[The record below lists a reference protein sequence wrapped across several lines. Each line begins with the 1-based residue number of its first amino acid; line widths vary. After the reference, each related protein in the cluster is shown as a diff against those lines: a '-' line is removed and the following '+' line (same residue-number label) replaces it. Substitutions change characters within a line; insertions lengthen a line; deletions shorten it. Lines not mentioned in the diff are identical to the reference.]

1 MAETKKKKGLYSRK
15 LKDIS
20 GDGKRNLADTYL
32 GDLIGLDGK
41 VGIGKKNP
49 GIKDSLKGARRED
62 GTTKKTAAK
71 KTTVKKKPAPAK
83 GDSGPDK
90 RGKRPPA
97 LTKVKPGAGPKTR
110 RKPTSPAAGP
120 DKKGKRPGVR
130 KESKAPGGGKRP
142 TANPKAPS
150 TLRLKGKQA
159 MAAMTH
165 AEWKSMT
172 KAERRALGLP
182 ATKVG
187 AQIHPLRNVK
197 FKDGKGY

>member
-1 MAETKKKKGLYSRK
+1 MANTKKKKGLYSRK

-83 GDSGPDK
+83 NDSGPDK

-97 LTKVKPGAGPKTR
+97 LTKVKPTAGPKTR
-110 RKPTSPAAGP
+110 RKPTSPVPGPKDRVKKPVLTKVKPTAGP
-120 DKKGKRPGVR
+120 EKRHKGPKRTPNEQKLLDWKNGTNKNLTMR
-130 KESKAPGGGKRP
+130 QRFRLYKWARRNGKSVPRDLY
-142 TANPKAPS
+142 PS
-150 TLRLKGKQA
+150 GQ
-159 MAAMTH
+159 
-165 AEWKSMT
+165 
-172 KAERRALGLP
+172 
-182 ATKVG
+182 
-187 AQIHPLRNVK
+187 
-197 FKDGKGY
+197 